1 MLPDPLIRAAFGPI
15 LLAACLSAAVL
26 GTPPALAQGGGES
39 GAARPADGT
48 GAPGSPAVTG
58 QGSGGRP
65 GQALPNPPGPGP
77 QPGLAVDDLPRPEL
91 LEQQRAAGVAA
102 PAEQRREQLQ
112 DLNEIARQIAPS
124 VPVPAPGLEGA
135 GPSR

>member
-1 MLPDPLIRAAFGPI
+1 MTPDPLLRTAFGPT
-15 LLAACLSAAVL
+15 LLAACLWAAAL
-26 GTPPALAQGGGES
+26 ATLPAMAQGGG
-39 GAARPADGT
+39 GGDTARAAGGT
-48 GAPGSPAVTG
+48 GAPGSQAATG

-65 GQALPNPPGPGP
+65 GQAQPGPPGTGP
-77 QPGLAVDDLPRPEL
+77 QPGLAVDDPPPHQQ
-91 LEQQRAAGVAA
+91 LEQARAADVAA
-102 PAEQRREQLQ
+102 PTEQRREQLQ